1 MAAVGAVAELHASQ
15 TEENQLVEKRDMELL
30 VYQDCAFPGLYDD
43 VMFPVATLFCPPQ
56 PPRDLPPRV
65 QIPPRPGPVFKNDL
79 SNAGE
84 LEHKAQRTVSAF
96 WRGILCRRHLRN
108 DRTHEHI
115 IFIRCRTIQCWW
127 RTIVAQRRFK
137 QNKALKEEWIEKRA
151 TNFVKER
158 MQAMANIMTWQ
169 RTRYE
174 GAAITI
180 QRVLRWFFSR
190 LRHQNAIR
198 EGDVPEDQI
207 PEELPFPV
215 KIKVKR
221 YFPWR
226 PRTKSIAA
234 MPDGSAPIPTKSDEG
249 ELLDE
254 EGGRRRTVLHFK
266 KTKDPVEPPTM
277 EFVREQNRI
286 SAKRTDA
293 RNKSLAQPEVQSRIE
308 WKREGLRDED
318 LDFNAAI
325 IQRLFKSQL
334 DSAAVRGES
343 ISLAYMNNVV
353 RVIARTFRMYSLI
366 RHLKRNR
373 TGMNRKIKER
383 RDTYAKKKIDEINL
397 KMVWGKDLLDGCAA
411 TIQKCWHWYRFVRF
425 GVLPLKVRQEMERRR
440 QSIEDLKKQK
450 AEERAQK
457 IEAGEIDEEDAQQ
470 EESPFGSPDLVQ
482 GNGFIFEEPQAPP
495 YNLIAEHLEREAQIK
510 DALMN
515 AMEKDKL
522 QKSKSHKYV
531 KYVPEKPIVKK
542 KVGVW
547 ITA

>member
-1 MAAVGAVAELHASQ
+1 MAAAAGTVALRHASQ
-15 TEENQLVEKRDMELL
+15 ADENQVAEKKDMELL

-43 VMFPVATLFCPPQ
+43 VMFPVATLFCPPKA
-56 PPRDLPPRV
+56 PSDLPPRV
-65 QIPPRPGPVFKNDL
+65 KIPPRPGPVYKNDL
-79 SNAGE
+79 SLAGE
-84 LEHKAQRTVSAF
+84 REHNAQRTVSAF
-96 WRGILCRRHLRN
+96 WRGILCRRRLRN

-127 RTIVAQRRFK
+127 RSIVAKRRFN
-137 QNKALKEEWIEKRA
+137 QLKALKEEWIQKRA

-180 QRVLRWFFSR
+180 QRVLRWYFSHIHR
-190 LRHQNAIR
+190 QNAIR

-207 PEELPFPV
+207 PEELPFPL
-215 KIKVKR
+215 KIKTKR

-226 PRTKSIAA
+226 PRAKSIAQPIVDENA
-234 MPDGSAPIPTKSDEG
+234 VATKKEAPVGEDGV
-249 ELLDE
+249 
-254 EGGRRRTVLHFK
+254 RRRTVLHFK
-266 KTKDPVEPPTM
+266 KTKEEVPPPTM

-286 SAKRTDA
+286 SQKRTNDRA
-293 RNKSLAQPEVQSRIE
+293 RSLQEPEVVSRLE
-308 WKREGLRDED
+308 WKHEGLRDED

-325 IQRLFKSQL
+325 IQRLFKTQL

-343 ISLAYMNNVV
+343 ISVAYMNNIV

-366 RHLKRNR
+366 RRLKRNR
-373 TGMNRKIKER
+373 VGIARKVKER

-397 KMVWGKDLLDGCAA
+397 KMVWGKDLLDACAA

-425 GVLPLKVRQEMERRR
+425 GVLPLKTRKEMERHR
-440 QSIEDLKKQK
+440 QSIEEAKKK
-450 AEERAQK
+450 AEEERRIA
-457 IEAGEIDEEDAQQ
+457 IENGEIDEEVK
-470 EESPFGSPDLVQ
+470 EESPFGTPEASSP
-482 GNGFIFEEPQAPP
+482 GYTGFEEPAPPP
-495 YNLIAEHLEREAQIK
+495 YNLITEHLEREHQLR

-522 QKSKSHKYV
+522 QKAKSHKYV
-531 KYVPEKPIVKK
+531 KYVPEKPIVRK

-547 ITA
+547 IQ

>member
-1 MAAVGAVAELHASQ
+1 MAAVGAANEMHASQ

-56 PPRDLPPRV
+56 PPSDLPPRV
-65 QIPPRPGPVFKNDL
+65 QIPPRPGPVYKNDL
-79 SNAGE
+79 SQAGE
-84 LEHKAQRTVSAF
+84 VEHKAQRTVSAF
-96 WRGILCRRHLRN
+96 WRGILCRRRLRN

-127 RTIVAQRRFK
+127 RTIVAKRRFN
-137 QNKALKEEWIEKRA
+137 QNKALKEEWVEKRA

-180 QRVLRWFFSR
+180 QRVLRWFFSHLKR
-190 LRHQNAIR
+190 QNAIR
-198 EGDVPEDQI
+198 EGEPEDQL
-207 PEELPFPV
+207 PEELPFPI
-215 KIKVKR
+215 KIKAKR

-226 PRTKSIAA
+226 PRAKSVPQVQTDENAAAIAKDDTA
-234 MPDGSAPIPTKSDEG
+234 EV
-249 ELLDE
+249 DE
-254 EGGRRRTVLHFK
+254 EGARRRTVLHFK

-277 EFVREQNRI
+277 EYVREQNKI
-286 SAKRTDA
+286 SKRKTDA
-293 RNKSLAQPEVQSRIE
+293 RNMALQQPEVQSRLE

-325 IQRLFKSQL
+325 IQRLFRAQI

-343 ISLAYMNNVV
+343 ISVAYMNNVV

-366 RHLKRNR
+366 RRLKRNR

-425 GVLPLKVRQEMERRR
+425 GVLPLKVRKQMEQHRMSIQEAK
-440 QSIEDLKKQK
+440 DKA
-450 AEERAQK
+450 AEERRAA
-457 IEAGEIDEEDAQQ
+457 IENGEIDEEEAAQ
-470 EESPFGSPDLVQ
+470 EESPFGSPD
-482 GNGFIFEEPQAPP
+482 GATEGFTFEEPQPPP
-495 YNLIAEHLEREAQIK
+495 YNLITEYLEREGQIK

-522 QKSKSHKYV
+522 QKAKSHKYV